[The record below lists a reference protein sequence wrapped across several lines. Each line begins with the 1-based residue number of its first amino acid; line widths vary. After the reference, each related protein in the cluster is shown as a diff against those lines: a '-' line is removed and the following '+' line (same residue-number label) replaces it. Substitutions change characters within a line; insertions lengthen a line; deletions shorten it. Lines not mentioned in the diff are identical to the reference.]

1 MRDEEKR
8 NTRRMVADVLL
19 LICVIFGVLLF
30 SRIRSKNRQMDEIS
44 AYTQALAERTALH
57 VADVF
62 QAKQDA
68 ITNMAYLYG
77 ISLSSD
83 QVDQERLREMEQNP
97 GFDRIRY
104 VNKLGESF
112 TSDRKIADVSD
123 RDYFSRGIS
132 GESGVTFVPDSRFD
146 GASLVGFFAPV
157 HFGGDICGVMVGY
170 LEQSSMAELLASD
183 FGGYTAN
190 TMLLSADGR
199 ILGQAMELDKG
210 ESDVTTVDQIIGHSS
225 NPHLTWE
232 ALEAH
237 KEARIDLTGSKG
249 SSVACIVPLKGTD
262 WSLMQAF
269 PPQAAARSL
278 NELAR
283 HEQLTM
289 GVFLLAVFLFCVR
302 LYGYMH
308 RKSILEREQA
318 DADRI
323 AELLGNIADD
333 YLCLV
338 DVNLLTEQEEQFRLR
353 GGEDLPDW
361 SGGSRDYKTCIEGYA
376 SEVVSPKDQAFF
388 REATKLENLKEF
400 FSFHKDFHL
409 EYDAVVGDRK
419 LRLQSKFTMCT
430 DQFPEPHIL
439 VGIRDIT
446 AVTKERLRSET
457 TLNLIVSAASTVYP
471 VIIEENLTKNRAF
484 TVYNQGIVMCGR
496 VEKYTVD
503 EMLSGLQATM
513 PDEGE
518 YKHFCEEMSRDAML
532 EAHSQ
537 GCQGKT
543 LKLRQYG
550 DDGAIH
556 WMEVRNILMKNS
568 VGEVCAILM
577 VRCIDDD
584 IRLTEDLRRAKDAA
598 ESASRAKS
606 TFLFNMSHDIRTP
619 MNAIMGFSDMAKRH
633 MEDREKVADCLEKI
647 SISGGQLLRLIN
659 NVLDMARIE
668 SGRVELQE
676 RAHRIS
682 DSMQAM
688 ACVFQADAEKKGLD
702 LRFTTHVREDVA
714 VFDELRLNQIQLNL
728 ISNAIKYTPAGG
740 TVTVTLEETGSD
752 KNVISYRL
760 TVEDTGV
767 GMSREFLGSVF
778 EAFERERN
786 AIAGGI
792 EGTGLGLA
800 ITKRLIEQ
808 MGGSISC
815 ESVQGQGS
823 KYTCLFHFRRGEA
836 QSLPENQPEPAAP
849 HSQKQKKILLVEDNA
864 LNREISRELLQNDGF
879 QVEEANDGDAALEKI
894 RNSNPGDF
902 DLILMDIQMP
912 KMNGYEATRR
922 IRALDNEALAG
933 IPIIALTANAFE
945 EDRREAFAAGMNGH
959 VAKPI
964 DPAALRKEIG
974 RFL

>member
-1 MRDEEKR
+1 
-8 NTRRMVADVLL
+8 MVADVLL

-30 SRIRSKNRQMDEIS
+30 SRIRNKNRQMDEIG
-44 AYTQALAERTALH
+44 AYTRELAGRTAQH
-57 VADVF
+57 VSDVF

-68 ITNMAYLYG
+68 ITDMAYLYG

-83 QVDQERLREMEQNP
+83 QVDRERLREMEQNP

-104 VNKLGESF
+104 VNKRGESF

-123 RDYFSRGIS
+123 RDYFAKGIS
-132 GESGVTFVPDSRFD
+132 GASGITFVPDSRFD
-146 GASLVGFFAPV
+146 GVPLVGFYAPV
-157 HFGGDICGVMVGY
+157 YFDGNICGVMVGY
-170 LEQSSMAELLASD
+170 LEQSSMTELLASD

-190 TMLLSADGR
+190 TMLLSRDGR

-210 ESDVTTVDQIIGHSS
+210 ESDVTTVDQIIGHSA

-232 ALEAH
+232 ALEEH
-237 KEARIDLTGSKG
+237 TEARIDLTGTQGK
-249 SSVACIVPLKGTD
+249 SVAYIVPLKDTE
-262 WSLMQAF
+262 WSLMQSF
-269 PPQAAARSL
+269 PPQAAQKSL
-278 NELAR
+278 NEVAR
-283 HEQLTM
+283 NEQLTM
-289 GVFLLAVFLFCVR
+289 GFFLLAVFFFCVR
-302 LYGYMH
+302 LYAYMH
-308 RKSILEREQA
+308 RKNILERERA
-318 DADRI
+318 DADRV
-323 AELLGNIADD
+323 AALLGNVADD

-353 GGEDLPDW
+353 GGVDLPDW

-484 TVYNQGIVMCGR
+484 TVYNQGVVMYGR

-503 EMLSGLQATM
+503 EMLSGLQVTM

-518 YKHFCEEMSRDAML
+518 YRNFCETMSRDAML
-532 EAHSQ
+532 EAYSQ

-550 DDGAIH
+550 DDGDVH
-556 WMEVRNILMKNS
+556 WMEARNILMENS
-568 VGEVCAILM
+568 AGEVCAILM
-577 VRCIDDD
+577 VRCIDED

-619 MNAIMGFSDMAKRH
+619 MNAIIGFSDMAKRH
-633 MEDREKVADCLEKI
+633 MDDREKVADCLEKI
-647 SISGGQLLRLIN
+647 SVSGGQLLRLIN

-668 SGRVELQE
+668 SGRVELRE
-676 RAHRIS
+676 RTHRIS

-702 LRFTTHVREDVA
+702 LRFATQVREDVA

-752 KNVISYRL
+752 DTVVSYRL

-767 GMSREFLGSVF
+767 GMSREFLDSVF
-778 EAFERERN
+778 EAFERERK
-786 AIAGGI
+786 AIANGI

-800 ITKRLIEQ
+800 ITKRLIDQ

-823 KYTCLFHFRRGEA
+823 KFICLFHFRRGDA
-836 QSLPENQPEPAAP
+836 RDLPENQPEPAATP
-849 HSQKQKKILLVEDNA
+849 NRDPKKILLVEDNA

-879 QVEEANDGDAALEKI
+879 QVEEADDGDAALEKV
-894 RNSNPGDF
+894 RNSTPGDIA
-902 DLILMDIQMP
+902 LILMDIQMP
-912 KMNGYEATRR
+912 RMNGYEATRR
-922 IRALDNEALAG
+922 IRALDNKALAG

-945 EDRREAFAAGMNGH
+945 EDRREALAAGMNGH

-964 DPAALRKEIG
+964 DRTALRKEIS